1 VRSKAAASDASFD
14 QNTDDGLVMLTV
26 NAVRVIL
33 SFSMLSEVELERLAL
48 SAAGVHLV
56 RSQ

>member
-1 VRSKAAASDASFD
+1 MRIL
-14 QNTDDGLVMLTV
+14 TTGLVMLTV
-26 NAVRVIL
+26 HDVRAIP
-33 SFSMLSEVELERLAL
+33 SFSTLSEVELERLAL

>member
-1 VRSKAAASDASFD
+1 MR
-14 QNTDDGLVMLTV
+14 TV
-26 NAVRVIL
+26 NDVRAIL
-33 SFSMLSEVELERLAL
+33 SFSILSEVELERLAL

>member
-1 VRSKAAASDASFD
+1 
-14 QNTDDGLVMLTV
+14 MLTV
-26 NAVRVIL
+26 NDVRAIL
-33 SFSMLSEVELERLAL
+33 SFSRLSEVELERLAL